1 LTFSY
6 VWKRAPDLPSMAPPF
21 EKHRVDYERHLEDK
35 NVRGTMRGLTNDV
48 GLVGRLLA
56 PLGRHI

>member
-1 LTFSY
+1 
-6 VWKRAPDLPSMAPPF
+6 MAPPF